1 MKIKVRYLTF
11 QKRFSHS
18 NNDSQ
23 SWWGVLGHTDE
34 MEHSKLKEMS
44 IEDIRQ
50 NNQQLL
56 KSMDKQTAYHN
67 VMYLILDD
75 DKYESKD

>member
-56 KSMDKQTAYHN
+56 KHG
-67 VMYLILDD
+67 
-75 DKYESKD
+75 